1 MRHPNASTGGH
12 RSPNVPPSGAG
23 PTLSAAFS
31 RPPSIREYS
40 GAWTERTAA
49 HLLRRTIVA
58 PTHEELTAAAAMNMH
73 DLVDR
78 LLADDAAPPP
88 PPRYVG
94 EWMAADTAYYDS
106 VNFEMTRALADEL
119 RRWWCALMI
128 TGSLSVRE
136 RMALFWQNHFP
147 TDISIT
153 RDARFNYIQAQMLR
167 AGGLGSFK
175 ELVRNVTTDKAM
187 LWYLDGKLNK
197 QGTDL
202 NENYARELQELFTI
216 GITDN
221 DGNPNYT
228 QHDVREAARVL
239 TGWGFNGPGL
249 SGTVEC
255 PPWYGHDPTDKVVYG
270 RTITGREYGEAELD
284 DLLDVIFDHEQTAR
298 YVIRK
303 LYRFFVYTDAPMTPS
318 FRLDDSIESGIIA
331 PLAAEFRANN
341 WSIKAV
347 LRRLFTS
354 DHFYDPALR
363 GALIKSPVDLMIG
376 AARSL
381 RTPGMPTPD
390 DGLTQY
396 LHACAKT
403 LGQWLY
409 IPPGVQGWQF
419 YRTWISSTTLPQ
431 RRAFTDGL
439 IDGTDVRYR
448 EMPPGALNGIPVT
461 TQATARVDVL
471 AYARAFDGFNG
482 DPDLLIGGI
491 AAHLLPN
498 PPSSRLLGQLTAAL
512 LQGGPAYE
520 WAGLHEAMKEARL
533 RAMMKFLMRSADYQ
547 LM

>member
-1 MRHPNASTGGH
+1 MRHPNASTVGH
-12 RSPNVPPSGAG
+12 RSQYAPPTGAS
-23 PTLSAAFS
+23 PTANAAFS
-31 RPPSIREYS
+31 RPPDIREYS
-40 GAWTERTAA
+40 GPWTERTAA
-49 HLLRRTIVA
+49 HLLRRTIMA
-58 PTHEELTAAAAMNMH
+58 PTYAELAAAAAMNMH

-78 LLADDAAPPP
+78 LLATDAPLPQ

-94 EWMAADTAYYDS
+94 EWMAADTTYYDS

-119 RRWWCALMI
+119 RRWWCALMMSGPMSI
-128 TGSLSVRE
+128 RE
-136 RMALFWQNHFP
+136 RMTLFWQNHFP

-167 AGGLGSFK
+167 GGGLGSFK
-175 ELVRNVTTDKAM
+175 DLVRAVTTDKAM

-197 QGTDL
+197 QGKDL
-202 NENYARELQELFTI
+202 NENYARELQEPFTI

-221 DGNPNYT
+221 DGTPNYT
-228 QHDVREAARVL
+228 QRDVREAARVL

-249 SGTVEC
+249 SGKVEC

-270 RTITGREYGEAELD
+270 RTIVGREYGEAELD
-284 DLLDVIFDHEQTAR
+284 DLLDVIFDQEQTAR

-318 FRLDDSIESGIIA
+318 FRLDSSIESAVIA
-331 PLAAEFRANN
+331 PLAAEFRASN
-341 WSIKAV
+341 WSITAV
-347 LRRLFTS
+347 LRRLFMS
-354 DHFYDPALR
+354 DHFYDPALQ
-363 GALIKSPVDLMIG
+363 GALIKSPVDLMVG

-381 RTPGMPTPD
+381 QVPGAPAPH

-396 LHACAKT
+396 LHICAKT

-419 YRTWISSTTLPQ
+419 YRTWISSTTVPQ
-431 RRAFTDGL
+431 RHAFTDGL

-448 EMPPGALNGIPVT
+448 EMPPGALNGTPVT
-461 TQATARVDVL
+461 TQATAQVDML

-482 DPDLLIGGI
+482 DPDVLIGRI
-491 AAHLLPN
+491 AAHQLPN
-498 PPSSRLLGQLTAAL
+498 PPSARLLAQLNTAL

-520 WAGLHEAMKEARL
+520 WADLDEAIKETRL